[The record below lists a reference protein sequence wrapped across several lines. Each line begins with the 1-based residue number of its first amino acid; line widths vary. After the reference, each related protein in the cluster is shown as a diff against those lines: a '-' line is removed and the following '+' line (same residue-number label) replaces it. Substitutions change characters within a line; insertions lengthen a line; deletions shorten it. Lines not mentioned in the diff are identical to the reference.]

1 MTKVS
6 EELKS
11 KIIFAVKVINEAY
24 DENENAVLSY
34 SGGKDSQALLRLIR
48 FLNIKIPIIHNE
60 HPGETIGDEKG
71 IFIIKA
77 PKSNTEE
84 FFKYVKIDALI
95 DGTRFDEDKDV
106 VFNGELIHRS
116 AMDSYKTEDG
126 LFGKA
131 LYYPLCDFNDPAV
144 YKLLDL
150 NDDELA
156 KVLHEV

>member
-1 MTKVS
+1 MNIDTVRVKINMAVDI
-6 EELKS
+6 LK
-11 KIIFAVKVINEAY
+11 EAY
-24 DENENAVLSY
+24 NSHDNVLLSF
-34 SGGKDSQALLRLIR
+34 SGGKDSRALKRLIE
-48 FLNIKIPIIHNE
+48 FIELKIPIIHNE

-84 FFKYVKIDALI
+84 FFKYVKVDALI

-116 AMDSYKTEDG
+116 DMTSYKTEDG

-131 LYYPLCDFNDPAV
+131 LYYPLCKFTDKEV
-144 YKLLDL
+144 YTFLDMT
-150 NDDELA
+150 DAEIGEIIDA
-156 KVLHEV
+156 I